1 MTELGRVETGEVDSG
16 VERALNTGVGFLR
29 CEEANA
35 SHVDVTKRFCVSLSS
50 CERGVRRGRDRGK
63 EREGMR
69 KRGEERGREWGREQ
83 GREGRRMVREKE
95 WGTERGNRKE
105 DRFISGLT
113 QRKTYSLK

>member
-50 CERGVRRGRDRGK
+50 CERGVRRGRRPQ
-63 EREGMR
+63 EREGGNEKER
-69 KRGEERGREWGREQ
+69 GERRGIEGKRGGENRG
-83 GREGRRMVREKE
+83 EKE
-95 WGTERGNRKE
+95 GEW
-105 DRFISGLT
+105 
-113 QRKTYSLK
+113 

>member
-50 CERGVRRGRDRGK
+50 CERGVRRGRRPQ
-63 EREGMR
+63 EREGGNE
-69 KRGEERGREWGREQ
+69 KERGRKENGERERM
-83 GREGRRMVREKE
+83 GNREGKQKGRYIPYY
-95 WGTERGNRKE
+95 T
-105 DRFISGLT
+105 S
-113 QRKTYSLK
+113 